1 MVMSTFSGRVQFTT
15 LSIFFQL
22 IKIVMVKFPKILLG
36 DDLKEFIDWES
47 VISSVK
53 SDLYLKNVNI

>member
-1 MVMSTFSGRVQFTT
+1 
-15 LSIFFQL
+15 
-22 IKIVMVKFPKILLG
+22 MVKFPKILLG

-53 SDLYLKNVNI
+53 SDLYLKNVNIWSLFKMFEETGPDNFMKTSHREVF

>member
-36 DDLKEFIDWES
+36 DDLKEFFDWES

>member
-22 IKIVMVKFPKILLG
+22 IKILMVKFPKILLG

>member
-22 IKIVMVKFPKILLG
+22 IKIVMVKFPKILMG

>member
-1 MVMSTFSGRVQFTT
+1 MVMSTFSGRVQFTA

-53 SDLYLKNVNI
+53 SNLYLKNVNI

>member
-22 IKIVMVKFPKILLG
+22 IKILLG